1 MELKEIQQRMHTGRL
16 YPCSD
21 RRLVALQEQA
31 AEVLW
36 ELNQTRPSEGEK
48 RDRLLRQLL
57 GSVGEDC
64 YVTLPFHVSWGA
76 HVHMGSHVYANTNL
90 TLVDDTRIEI
100 GDYVMFGP
108 NVTVCTATHPVDPE
122 LRRQK
127 IEYNLPITF
136 GNNVWLGGG
145 VFLMPGVT
153 IGENSII
160 GANSVVTRDIP
171 ANVVALGSPCRVLR
185 SITEE
190 DHRQYDHGRPVDL
203 PGSRNG

>member
-1 MELKEIQQRMHTGRL
+1 MELKEIRERMHDGRL
-16 YPCSD
+16 YPCSEQA
-21 RRLVALQEQA
+21 LVSLQEQD

-57 GSVGEDC
+57 GAVGEDC
-64 YVTLPFHVSWGA
+64 YVTLPFHVSWGS
-76 HVHMGSHVYANTNL
+76 HVRMGSHVYANSNL
-90 TLVDDTRIEI
+90 TLVDDTCIDI

-122 LRRQK
+122 LRKKK
-127 IEYNLPITF
+127 IEYNLPITI

-160 GANSVVTRDIP
+160 GANSVVTHDIP
-171 ANVVALGSPCRVLR
+171 ANVIAVGSPARVLR
-185 SITEE
+185 PITEE
-190 DHRQYDHGRPVDL
+190 DSRQYHHGRPVDL
-203 PGSRNG
+203 